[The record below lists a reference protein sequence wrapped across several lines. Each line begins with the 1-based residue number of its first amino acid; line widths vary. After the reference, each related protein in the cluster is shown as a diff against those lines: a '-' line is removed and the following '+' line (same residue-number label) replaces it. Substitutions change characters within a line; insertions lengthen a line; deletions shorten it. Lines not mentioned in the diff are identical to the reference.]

1 MKKYIKLFVWS
12 IIASFLNVILCKL
25 LNIENNTLNY
35 YAGMIYGLIWGIIS
49 CKILEEN

>member
-12 IIASFLNVILCKL
+12 IIASLLNAILCKL

-35 YAGMIYGLIWGIIS
+35 YAGMIYGLIWGTIS
-49 CKILEEN
+49 CKILEEK